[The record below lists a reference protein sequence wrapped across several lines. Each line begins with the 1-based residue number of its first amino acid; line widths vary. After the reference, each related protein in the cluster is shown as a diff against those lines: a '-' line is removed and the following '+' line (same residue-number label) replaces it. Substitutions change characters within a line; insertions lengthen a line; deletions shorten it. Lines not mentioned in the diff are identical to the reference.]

1 MLVGSN
7 LFLHARTAVILN
19 PCARAVT
26 PTGFHAIMAALM
38 STTETPVSDA
48 FDDAPR
54 IVGWHAHVYFDAS
67 TIAQARA
74 LCEAAAAR
82 FPLKMGRVHEKP
94 VGPHP
99 DWSCQLAFRA
109 ERFAQVIPWLA
120 MHRGGLTVFI
130 HPITGQDLRDHRD
143 RAIWM
148 GAVRPLDL
156 SVLKDFSD
164 TYDLPA
170 P

>member
-1 MLVGSN
+1 M
-7 LFLHARTAVILN
+7 TAD
-19 PCARAVT
+19 
-26 PTGFHAIMAALM
+26 M
-38 STTETPVSDA
+38 SSIETLSTPVTTDE
-48 FDDAPR
+48 PR
-54 IVGWHAHVYFDAS
+54 IVGWHAHVYFDAN
-67 TIAQARA
+67 TLAQARA

-82 FPLKMGRVHEKP
+82 FPLKMGRVHERP

-109 ERFAQVIPWLA
+109 ERFAEVIPWLA
-120 MHRGGLTVFI
+120 LHRGGLTVFI

-156 SVLKDFSD
+156 SVLRDFSD
-164 TYDLPA
+164 DYDLPN